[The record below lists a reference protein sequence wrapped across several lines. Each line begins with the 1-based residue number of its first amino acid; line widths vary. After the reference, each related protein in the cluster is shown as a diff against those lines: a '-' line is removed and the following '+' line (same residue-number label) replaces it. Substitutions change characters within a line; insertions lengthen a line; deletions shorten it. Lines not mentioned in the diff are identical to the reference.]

1 MHKSLDLT
9 GPFVI
14 VAIEARCASRVGAA
28 LFIARAIATTVMD
41 ATSLFIRS
49 QYGFLC
55 RPNHAYRKPKQNN
68 APTNRYRLQS
78 QPFRLEMPLSIPNT
92 SFFFFL
98 FGCVHADTIS
108 SWFRLQ
114 NWPYWGGKKCS
125 SLQVSSPSPE
135 CSLNISPILS
145 SYTIIRMCPCNLKL
159 HREEG
164 HPTIIMPSTSLE
176 LTREGQIGQG

>member
-1 MHKSLDLT
+1 MRPRCLFELNMVSFVGLIMPIANPNKTTHRLT
-9 GPFVI
+9 VI
-14 VAIEARCASRVGAA
+14 VYKASRLG
-28 LFIARAIATTVMD
+28 LK
-41 ATSLFIRS
+41 
-49 QYGFLC
+49 C
-55 RPNHAYRKPKQNN
+55 RYQF
-68 APTNRYRLQS
+68 PTRL
-78 QPFRLEMPLSIPNT
+78 
-92 SFFFFL
+92 FFFFF